1 MQAPHMLAWLGG
13 KQKLVQKAKAR
24 QRAHAAAA
32 CGSGGSGAFV
42 LPASKAALAPRP
54 VKRHASSDS
63 EQDTPQAAQ
72 AAMPAP
78 GAQRGGRPPLPPAPA
93 NSKPC
98 QLRLKRVKA
107 SLDLLALEMPAWQ
120 PAAGAAGGGSEG
132 SAGGGGGGGGMEGG
146 EAAEGSTAEHPPA
159 AAMEVEVA

>member
-1 MQAPHMLAWLGG
+1 MLAWLGG

-24 QRAHAAAA
+24 QRARAAAA
-32 CGSGGSGAFV
+32 GGTGGSGAFV

-54 VKRHASSDS
+54 VKRHATSDS
-63 EQDTPQAAQ
+63 EQDTPQAAP

-78 GAQRGGRPPLPPAPA
+78 GAQRSGRPPLPPAPA
-93 NSKPC
+93 TSKPC

-120 PAAGAAGGGSEG
+120 PAAAAAGDGSGGQG
-132 SAGGGGGGGGMEGG
+132 SAGGGGGGGMEGG
-146 EAAEGSTAEHPPA
+146 QAAEGSAAEHPPA